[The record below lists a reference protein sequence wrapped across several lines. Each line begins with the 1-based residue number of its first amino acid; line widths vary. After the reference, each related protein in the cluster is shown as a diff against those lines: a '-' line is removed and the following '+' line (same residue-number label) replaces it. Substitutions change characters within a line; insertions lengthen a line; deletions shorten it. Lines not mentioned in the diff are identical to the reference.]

1 MFSTAITIED
11 VEKIEEFLFSDDC
24 HFVEDMNKAGLS
36 FGAMALV
43 LESISKELARVKEA
57 LNEEE

>member
-1 MFSTAITIED
+1 MFSTAITMED
-11 VEKIEEFLFSDDC
+11 VEKIEEFLFSDSC
-24 HFVEDMNKAGLS
+24 HLVEDMNKAGLS

-43 LESISKELARVKEA
+43 LEGISKELARAKEA

>member
-24 HFVEDMNKAGLS
+24 HLVEDMNKAGLS

-57 LNEEE
+57 FNEEE